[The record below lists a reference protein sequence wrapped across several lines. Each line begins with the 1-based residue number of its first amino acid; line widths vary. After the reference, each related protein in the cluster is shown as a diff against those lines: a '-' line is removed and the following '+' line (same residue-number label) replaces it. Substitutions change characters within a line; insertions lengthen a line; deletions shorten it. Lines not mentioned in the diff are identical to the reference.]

1 MEILMLTTT
10 QQRNKR
16 QFTQSKQCRAL
27 FNDDIVSENELF
39 LTRQLITYLGNK
51 RSLLD
56 FVGQAV
62 NKVKKQL
69 GKEKLDLFDV
79 FSGSGVV
86 ARYFKQHAGQLYVN
100 DLENY
105 TAVIN
110 RCYLANKNEIDLIEI
125 ETIYE
130 DLITRIESNPLKGGI
145 VRDLYA
151 PKDEENI
158 QVDDRCFYTVRNAMY
173 IDTMRT
179 LIDSIPPHRQHFFL
193 APLLSEVSVHSNT
206 SGVFKGF
213 YKNKETG
220 IGQYGGKNQDALL
233 RIKGEIMLPFPVFSN
248 FSSGVSVHNTDSNKL
263 IKELPEVD
271 LAYLDPPYN
280 QHPYGSNYFML
291 NLVLDYKRPESAS
304 KISGI
309 PDNWNRSPYNKPQ
322 FAYEALRDLVE
333 NIKAKYVLISF
344 NSEGFIKLDEMK
356 TMLNKIGKVEVLETN
371 YNTFR
376 GCRNLR
382 NREIHVS
389 EYLYLVEK

>member
-1 MEILMLTTT
+1 MHVHLLHKHKPPIHTA
-10 QQRNKR
+10 
-16 QFTQSKQCRAL
+16 KQDQTVFEELA
-27 FNDDIVSENELF
+27 NENEQF

-56 FVGQAV
+56 FIGKAV
-62 NKVKKQL
+62 EKVKKKL
-69 GKEKLDLFDV
+69 NKPKLDMFDV

-86 ARYFKQHAGQLYVN
+86 SRYFKQHADKLVVN
-100 DLENY
+100 DIEKY

-110 RCYLANKNEIDLIEI
+110 RCYLSNKNELNLFELESYYDDL
-125 ETIYE
+125 
-130 DLITRIESNPLKGGI
+130 LKHIESEPLRSGI
-145 VRDLYA
+145 VRELYA
-151 PKDEENI
+151 PEDEANI
-158 QVDDRCFYTVRNAMY
+158 QVDDRVFYTVRNAMY
-173 IDTMRT
+173 IDTMRQLIGT
-179 LIDSIPPHRQHFFL
+179 LPKEVQHFFL

-213 YKNKETG
+213 YKNKETK
-220 IGQYGGKNQDALL
+220 IGQFGGKNQDALL
-233 RIKGEIMLPFPVFSN
+233 RIKGEINLSFPIFSN
-248 FSSGVSVHNTDSNKL
+248 FTSEVFVHNTDSNNL

-271 LAYLDPPYN
+271 IAYLDPPYN

-291 NLVLDYKRPESAS
+291 NLVLENKYPESTS

-322 FAYEALRDLVE
+322 QSYEALKDLVE

-344 NSEGFIKLDEMK
+344 NSEGFIKLDTMK
-356 TMLNKIGKVEVLETN
+356 EMLNKIGKVDVLETS

-389 EYLYLVEK
+389 EYLYLLEK